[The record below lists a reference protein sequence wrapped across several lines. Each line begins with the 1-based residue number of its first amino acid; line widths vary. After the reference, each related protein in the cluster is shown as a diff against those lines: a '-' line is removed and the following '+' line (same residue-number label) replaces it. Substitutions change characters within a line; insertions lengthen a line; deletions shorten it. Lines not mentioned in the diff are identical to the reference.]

1 MRRWK
6 SLIGLSLLC
15 AACTQ
20 LLTDKGNAFPCDPRA
35 GDSAQCAPGEVCN
48 VNGVCQRFQYEGPQ
62 FEGPASLPVLD
73 GGGLIHPL
81 VLREPV
87 VQTTSA
93 LNDSSTVGWVAA
105 GVSPFFIH
113 ERAGSVR
120 ALPQIPAES
129 EQLVF
134 DNQAVFFVSYEQAV
148 GEAQRLGFVR
158 PDGTLIPV
166 GEIPGQPANAGLAL
180 RTASSQDDGSAVVG
194 VLRANASA
202 PASFGVLT
210 KSSLGAPQVTY
221 GLLSTDAGEVVEPLD
236 MRWVLRRPQLFPLF
250 LAADGFYGR
259 AAPWVPGPLT
269 VDKLNSEAFGPLPPL
284 SVALAKP
291 VLRHESTGSIWAASY
306 VHLEQFADGGV
317 NPLRAPAHS
326 LSVWTLSRDGNA
338 VSLKRLWNDCAPCP
352 SGVVVGFTPTVS
364 NAGAAVDVFC
374 AIADQGFSLTRVVGS
389 LAVDPSRACQASTLP
404 APLALSEV
412 SRFKK
417 RGDLLPRPVVDQ
429 TQGDRLTV
437 GGLHGQVWSGSS
449 LGALKPVFLDRTPFA
464 VGEVT
469 MPSDA
474 GFAIGGR
481 RLAALTEV
489 GVFADYSQNGF
500 ARVDVNAFSQV
511 TLGDDVTVQG
521 ILGGR
526 QGWFLLSTG
535 DVARFGE
542 NTSDAGATALAL
554 TYGPT
559 LLTARGDRAPGPY
572 FGEALSGLDG
582 GVLSLLASADDSLYF
597 LPSPKSTVVPGQ
609 LGNAVPV
616 LTPEPS
622 SPIRSLVV
630 EHSALATNGVD
641 RLRGYLV
648 TARNLYTF
656 SMSGTPIRG
665 SAEPIVLGTGEPV
678 EVWMDNPR
686 GGLGRVGY
694 RDGEIFT
701 LPGGFKLVEP
711 LVGDGGTRLQVAD
724 YENLGGWPVA
734 LTNDGLYV
742 AYWEQTTTPDG
753 KLELNNKDP
762 SGNLTRP
769 MPWHEVL
776 LADGSAPWKG
786 RPSRLFVREGPV
798 EFLAPTPSA
807 RDAGPAQ
814 QPTQQRFTLYAFVGE
829 AVYEVG
835 TLTRS
840 NKDVVKQ

>member
-1 MRRWK
+1 MKGWQ
-6 SLIGLSLLC
+6 SLLG
-15 AACTQ
+15 AALLGVACTQ
-20 LLTDKGNAFPCDPRA
+20 LLTDKGNAFPCDVRA
-35 GDSAQCAPGEVCN
+35 NDSAQCAPGEVCN

-62 FEGPASLPVLD
+62 FEGPASLPVFD
-73 GGGLIHPL
+73 GGALIHPL
-81 VLREPV
+81 VLRESAA
-87 VQTTSA
+87 QTTSA
-93 LNDSSTVGWVAA
+93 LNDSSTVGWVKA
-105 GVSPFFIH
+105 GGSSFLIH
-113 ERAGSVR
+113 EHSGAMRAV
-120 ALPQIPAES
+120 PQVPAES

-134 DNQAVFFVSYEQAV
+134 DSQAVVFAMYQQAV
-148 GEAQRLGFVR
+148 GEAQRVGLVR
-158 PDGTLIPV
+158 ADGTLVAAGETPAQPTNV
-166 GEIPGQPANAGLAL
+166 GLSL
-180 RTASSQDDGSAVVG
+180 RVASNQDDGSPVVG
-194 VLRANASA
+194 VLRANVSA
-202 PASFGVLT
+202 PASFGMLLRSGFGV
-210 KSSLGAPQVTY
+210 PQVTY
-221 GLLSTDAGEVVEPLD
+221 GVLSTDAGETVEPLD
-236 MRWVLRRPQLFPLF
+236 MRWVLRRPQFFPLF

-269 VDKLNSEAFGPLPPL
+269 VDKLNSEAFGPLPPQ

-291 VLRHESTGSIWAASY
+291 LLRHDSTGSMWAASY

-317 NPLRAPAHS
+317 NPARAPAHA
-326 LSVWTLSRDGNA
+326 LSVWTMSREGNA

-352 SGVVVGFTPTVS
+352 SGVIVGFTPTVS
-364 NAGAAVDVFC
+364 NAGAAVDVWC

-404 APLALSEV
+404 APFALSEV

-417 RGDLLPRPVVDQ
+417 RGDLLSRPVVDQ

-437 GGLHGQVWSGSS
+437 GGVHGQVWSGTS

-469 MPSDA
+469 VPSDA
-474 GFAIGGR
+474 GFALGGS
-481 RLAALTEV
+481 RLTALTEV
-489 GVFADYSQNGF
+489 GVFADYSQNGL

-521 ILGGR
+521 VLGGR

-535 DVARFGE
+535 DVARFAE
-542 NTSDAGATALAL
+542 SAGDGGNAALGL
-554 TYGPT
+554 TFGPT
-559 LLTARGDRAPGPY
+559 LLTARGDRAQGPY
-572 FGEALSGLDG
+572 FGEALTGLDG
-582 GVLSLLASADDSLYF
+582 GVLSLVASADDSLYF

-622 SPIRSLVV
+622 SPIRSLAI
-630 EHSALATNGVD
+630 ERSALATNGVD

-648 TARNLYTF
+648 TARNLYAF

-665 SAEPIVLGTGEPV
+665 NAEPIVLGTGEPV

-711 LVGDGGTRLQVAD
+711 LLADGGTRLQVVD

-753 KLELNNKDP
+753 KLELVNKDL
-762 SGNLTRP
+762 SGNLTLP
-769 MPWHEVL
+769 MPWHEVT
-776 LADGSAPWKG
+776 LAGGAAPWKG

-798 EFLAPTPSA
+798 EFLTPTSSL
-807 RDAGPAQ
+807 RDGGPVS
-814 QPTQQRFTLYAFVGE
+814 QPTRQRFTLYAFVGE

-840 NKDVVKQ
+840 NNDVVKQ